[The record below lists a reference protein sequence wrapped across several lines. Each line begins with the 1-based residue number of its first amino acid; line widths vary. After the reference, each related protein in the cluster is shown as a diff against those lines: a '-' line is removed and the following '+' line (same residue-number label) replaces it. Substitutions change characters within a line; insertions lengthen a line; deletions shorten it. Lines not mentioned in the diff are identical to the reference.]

1 METSVI
7 RSPRPAVELFRMLPE
22 GVLCEVIENTIY
34 MSPGASFTHQ
44 KIKQKIIKAIDSF
57 VSK

>member
-1 METSVI
+1 
-7 RSPRPAVELFRMLPE
+7 MLPE

-44 KIKQKIIKAIDSF
+44 KIKQKILKGIDSF
-57 VSK
+57 VSKNKLGEVEFQENKSQRGL